1 MDKVKSL
8 FKGVV
13 ISMILTI
20 ILILIFS
27 LLLVKTNIKEQ
38 YINTIIIVISS
49 ISILIGTSI
58 STISLKKH
66 GIINGILI
74 SVMYMVLL
82 YIISSAFCGDFSIK
96 LDSIIMFLVGIFL
109 GILGGIIGVNIKS

>member
-8 FKGVV
+8 SKGVG
-13 ISMILTI
+13 ISIILTI
-20 ILILIFS
+20 ILILFFS
-27 LLLVKTNIKEQ
+27 FLLVKTNIKEQ

-74 SVMYMVLL
+74 SVIYMVVL
-82 YIISSAFCGDFSIK
+82 YIISSAVCGDFSIK
-96 LDSIIMFLVGIFL
+96 AGSIIMFFIGVVL